1 VKEREEIMPQSVH
14 ALAASRHF
22 HLEPVAEGIYAALS
36 IDGTG
41 SMCNAGIIDL
51 GDVTLVF
58 DTFVTPHAAQD
69 LRQAAEQLLGRPVAY
84 VVNSHKDSDHYWGNQ
99 VFVPG
104 VTIIATEQ
112 TRTEL
117 FSGVHTSNEQT
128 QLALENEIR
137 EMEAK
142 LAQEQNTAKRRS
154 QTNEIASRREIL
166 SAIPTLRRTLPN
178 LTFEQQLTLYGS
190 QRMAQ
195 VLTYGG
201 GHTASDAFL
210 YLPGDQILFLGD
222 LLFVRSHPW
231 IGGGN
236 PEEWVQ
242 ILERVEQL
250 DFTVA
255 VPGHG
260 PLGSRADL
268 ELNRRYLTT
277 ILALAQECLGK
288 TLSLAEATQSKMPA
302 PFDDWEGAEIFDWN
316 MEFLYERKKA

>member
-1 VKEREEIMPQSVH
+1 VKEREEVMPQSAH
-14 ALAASRHF
+14 ALPASKHF
-22 HLEPVAEGIYAALS
+22 QLERVAEGIYAALS

-84 VVNSHKDSDHYWGNQ
+84 VVNSHKHRDHYWGNQ
-99 VFVPG
+99 IFIPG
-104 VTIIATEQ
+104 ATIIATEK

-117 FSGVHTSNEQT
+117 FSGGNTSNKKI
-128 QLALENEIR
+128 QLAIENEIR

-166 SAIPTLRRTLPN
+166 RAVPTLKRTLPT
-178 LTFEQQLTLYGS
+178 LTFEQQLTLSGS
-190 QRMAQ
+190 QRTAE

-210 YLPGDQILFLGD
+210 YLPGDQMLFLGD
-222 LLFVRSHPW
+222 LLFVRSHPG
-231 IGGGN
+231 IGWGN
-236 PEEWVQ
+236 PEEWVH
-242 ILERVEQL
+242 ILERVEQV
-250 DFTVA
+250 DCTVA

-277 ILALAQECLGK
+277 IIALAEECLGK
-288 TLSLAEATQSKMPA
+288 NLSLAEATQSKMPA
-302 PFDDWEGAEIFDWN
+302 PFDDWEGAEVFDWN